1 MADNRRVNGQVWN
14 RDKVMNVLEIFSSVQ
29 GEGKYIGCR
38 QVFIRLADCNLKCA
52 YCDTNFSRADCC
64 NVESSAGSMK
74 FLKIKNPVTAAQV
87 TEIVKNFCEQVPTHS
102 ISFTGGE
109 PLLNSEF
116 IFEVAT
122 VLKKIFDVKIFLE
135 TNGTLYEE
143 LKKILGV
150 VDIIS
155 MDIKFPSVT
164 GKNLFAEHKKFL
176 QVAQEKDLYVKVVIS
191 RETSV
196 EEFLTAA
203 ELVAEISPSTLF
215 IIQPVTPVNEVQAAS
230 PGKILEFQSLALK
243 KLRDVRVIPQSHKLI
258 KIF

>member
-52 YCDTNFSRADCC
+52 YCDTNFARADFC

-74 FLKIKNPVTAAQV
+74 FTKIKNPVTAAQV
-87 TEIVKNFCEQVPTHS
+87 SEIVKNFCEQVPTHS

-109 PLLNSEF
+109 PLLNSAF

-122 VLKKIFDVKIFLE
+122 VLKK
-135 TNGTLYEE
+135 LYEE
-143 LKKILGV
+143 LEKILCV
-150 VDIIS
+150 IDIIS

-191 RETSV
+191 RETSL
-196 EEFLTAA
+196 EEFLTAV
-203 ELVAEISPSTLF
+203 ELVAEISPSILF
-215 IIQPVTPVNEVQAAS
+215 VIQPVTPVNGVQAAS
-230 PGKILEFQSLALK
+230 PGKILEFQNLALK